1 MAVRT
6 QLFNRY
12 AANLSAVKAHPRIHL
27 EPDLDDIV
35 MCPQCFKLITRDSL
49 EDAASEF
56 SLEHVPPE
64 ALGGRI
70 RTFTCRECN
79 SSSGHDL
86 DSHLLNWLQLRD
98 FLHAK
103 PGSAV
108 DARVT
113 IADKAQLTAELVYT
127 QDGILQILA
136 DPNRTNPEQ
145 LDRANRLM
153 RQGPPEINLTFS
165 GRKGRGAKLRRPEA
179 ALLRIA
185 YLYAF
190 SVFGYGFLI
199 NAGSQAVRSQFRNP
213 EDKILPAWG
222 ISQHDT
228 LPEEVLGI
236 NIVTSPA
243 ELRSYAVVFDLL
255 YDSNQLRYS
264 VLIPGPTAPST
275 GIYRYLA
282 ARADDPSPIQMKL
295 VPISLEYDYIGE
307 ASAAFAF
314 HDYWKHYNR

>member
-1 MAVRT
+1 MAART
-6 QLFNRY
+6 QLFDRY

-35 MCPQCFKLITRDSL
+35 MCPQCFKVITRDNL
-49 EDAASEF
+49 DDAESEF

-79 SSSGHDL
+79 SSAGHDL
-86 DSHLLNWLQLRD
+86 DSHLLNWLHLRD
-98 FLHAK
+98 FLQAK
-103 PGSAV
+103 PGSTV

-113 IADKAQLTAELVYT
+113 IAEKAQLIAELVYT

-136 DPNRTNPEQ
+136 DRNRTNPDQ
-145 LDRANRLM
+145 LEHANRLM
-153 RQGPPEINLTFS
+153 RQGPPEINLNFS

-185 YLYAF
+185 YLYTF

-199 NAGSQAVRSQFRNP
+199 NAGSQAIRRQFRNP
-213 EDKILPAWG
+213 DDKILPAWG
-222 ISQHDT
+222 ISHDDR
-228 LPEEVLGI
+228 LPDEVLGI
-236 NIVTSPA
+236 NIVTSPG
-243 ELRSYAVVFDLL
+243 ELRSYAVGFDLV
-255 YDSNQLRYS
+255 YDSNRMRYS

-275 GIYRYLA
+275 DVYAFLA
-282 ARADDPSPIQMKL
+282 GRTDHPTPINMKL

-314 HDYWKHYNR
+314 HDYWKYYNR